1 MEQGKMIMSTL
12 QVHLCLYSSS
22 KALGLVMDLERC
34 LERPIGLGVN
44 IVASEVVGAK
54 AAPSALG
61 RTSPRGRTPPC
72 TGAGRNV
79 GGGAGWRAS

>member
-1 MEQGKMIMSTL
+1 MEQGKMNMNTL

-44 IVASEVVGAK
+44 IVASPEVVGASSAK
-54 AAPSALG
+54 PALG
-61 RTSPRGRTPPC
+61 GTSPRGRTPP
-72 TGAGRNV
+72 
-79 GGGAGWRAS
+79 